1 MFAKLYMFSSSDFL
15 FWRNASL
22 ENTKIIHSWQMY
34 NRASPLKKC
43 GWCANVSDVNRVGGV
58 PSWVRVSNLFCVGQN
73 FVGMSQNVL
82 EQVKYFLPWLKNIL
96 YFGVD
101 QIFLVWVKM
110 FWRRSNSFW
119 PRSKFFRCRWKLSNK
134 QVQSRSDFL

>member
-1 MFAKLYMFSSSDFL
+1 M
-15 FWRNASL
+15 
-22 ENTKIIHSWQMY
+22 
-34 NRASPLKKC
+34 
-43 GWCANVSDVNRVGGV
+43 SDVSRVGGV

-110 FWRRSNSFW
+110 FWRRSNSF
-119 PRSKFFRCRWKLSNK
+119 
-134 QVQSRSDFL
+134 